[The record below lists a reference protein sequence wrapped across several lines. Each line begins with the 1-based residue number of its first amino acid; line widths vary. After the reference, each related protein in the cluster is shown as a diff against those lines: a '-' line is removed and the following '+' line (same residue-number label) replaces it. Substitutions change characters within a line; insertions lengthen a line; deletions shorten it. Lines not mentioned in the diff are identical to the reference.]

1 MTSKILNASA
11 TIISHTL
18 SYIYIH
24 SLYTGII
31 PGRLNTAVVKPL
43 YKTVNKTR
51 MTNYRPT
58 SLLTV
63 FLRYTRKLCTVD

>member
-11 TIISHTL
+11 TLISHTL

-24 SLYTGII
+24 SLYTGIFPERPNI
-31 PGRLNTAVVKPL
+31 AVVKPL
-43 YKTVNKTR
+43 YKTADKTR

-63 FLRYTRKLCTVD
+63 FF